1 MSLSILTTLLSA
13 IAKILPSLTGSTA
26 IQNIIDV
33 IVAFLPLIASTY
45 SQLLP
50 QVQDIISV
58 LTQSDDITDDQIKTL
73 QAASALIDA
82 HAQSTIAAARLAD
95 AAYRAANPGAA

>member
-26 IQNIIDV
+26 IQNIIDMV
-33 IVAFLPLIASTY
+33 IAFLPLIASSY

-50 QVQDIISV
+50 QVQDIIAIISQKEDV
-58 LTQSDDITDDQIKTL
+58 TDEQIKLL
-73 QAASALIDA
+73 QQASAVIDA
-82 HAQSTIAAARLAD
+82 HAQATAAAARAAD
-95 AAYRAANPGAA
+95 AAFRLANPGVA